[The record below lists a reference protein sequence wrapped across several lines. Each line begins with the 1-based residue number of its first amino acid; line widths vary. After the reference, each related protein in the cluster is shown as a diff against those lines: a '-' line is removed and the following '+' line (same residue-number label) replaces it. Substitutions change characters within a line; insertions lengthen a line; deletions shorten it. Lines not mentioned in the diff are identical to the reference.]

1 MAERPAKAAIQN
13 PAPLPPPPT
22 PPPRAATGSE
32 FKGHGVQHTNNEV
45 ELEFQPRSIHPVPKS
60 VLLAEPVELE
70 FNPRSIKPVPKSV
83 LLAKLPGCP
92 QQLPMCSMDEIKEW
106 TARLAVLLSFET
118 PLQQARKQARETK
131 VEL

>member
-60 VLLAEPVELE
+60 VLLAE
-70 FNPRSIKPVPKSV
+70 
-83 LLAKLPGCP
+83 LPGCP

-118 PLQQARKQARETK
+118 PLQQARKRARETK
-131 VEL
+131 AEL